1 MILYQFLKMQS
12 KQIQKNYLGITIT
25 NTKGKLFSI
34 ALQKIIT
41 SMYFSPYTFISFDE
55 IYTEIFETKFGFMQE
70 DPLCRILFKIYIN
83 DIPILLKIHV
93 LGKR

>member
-1 MILYQFLKMQS
+1 MHS
-12 KQIQKNYLGITIT
+12 KQIQRNYLGITMT

-55 IYTEIFETKFGFMQE
+55 IYTEIFKTKRGFMQE
-70 DPLCRILFKIYIN
+70 DPLSKILFKIYIN
-83 DIPILLKIHV
+83 DIPILLKNTRF
-93 LGKR
+93 G